1 MDRQGDEPLM
11 DQLRRERLLDMEERI
26 GRVRRQAFAVLS
38 LGVIASGPWIGF
50 GFVIPLALLL
60 AGFAFAARRL
70 QRSRRPEWWAAIS
83 WALAPAFIAACTPL
97 SGGADSPAL
106 ILFAIPVA
114 TLGARFE
121 PRGVRHG
128 IAWTLFLLL
137 VVTVGFDTATVLERP
152 QHLIFAF
159 VAVIAMAILSGAAVQ
174 SDREHRRD
182 AVIDPLTGLLN
193 RAAFAQRLAELQE
206 QVDRGDDAPLGFLVG
221 DIDHFKRINDV
232 HGHPV
237 GDAVLTDVA
246 YTLRNELRDYDVVYR
261 LGGEEFVVVLP
272 GAGLEKTKEVAE
284 RLRIAVANASTG
296 GISVTMS
303 FGAAAVSGTAVRFP
317 HVYAEA
323 DAALYEAKRA
333 GRNRVALAAA

>member
-50 GFVIPLALLL
+50 EFVIPLVLLL

-70 QRSRRPEWWAAIS
+70 QRSRRPELWAAFS

-106 ILFAIPVA
+106 IWFALPVS

-121 PRGVRHG
+121 PRGVRLG
-128 IAWTLFLLL
+128 IAWTLALSLF
-137 VVTVGFDTATVLERP
+137 VTLGLDTNTVLERP
-152 QHLIFAF
+152 QMLIFSF

-174 SDREHRRD
+174 SDRDHRRD

-193 RAAFAQRLAELQE
+193 RAAFAQRLAELQQ
-206 QVDRGDDAPLGFLVG
+206 QVDRGDDTPLGFLVG

-272 GAGLEKTKEVAE
+272 GADLEETQEVAE
-284 RLRIAVANASTG
+284 RLRAAVANASTG

-303 FGAAAVSGTAVRFP
+303 FGAAAVSGSEIRFP

-323 DAALYEAKRA
+323 DAALYAAKRA

>member
-26 GRVRRQAFAVLS
+26 GRVRRKAFAVLS
-38 LGVIASGPWIGF
+38 AGVIASGPWIGF

-60 AGFAFAARRL
+60 AGFALVARKL
-70 QRSRRPEWWAAIS
+70 QRSRRPELWAAVG
-83 WALAPAFIAACTPL
+83 WALAPAFIAACIPL
-97 SGGADSPAL
+97 SGGADSPGL
-106 ILFAIPVA
+106 MWFAIPVA
-114 TLGARFE
+114 TLSARFE
-121 PRGVRHG
+121 PRGVRLG
-128 IAWTLFLLL
+128 IAWTLALMLF
-137 VVTVGFDTATVLERP
+137 VTFGLDTATLLDEP
-152 QHLIFAF
+152 QMTIFA
-159 VAVIAMAILSGAAVQ
+159 VVSVIAMAILSGAAMR
-174 SDREHRRD
+174 SEREHRRD

-193 RAAFAQRLAELQE
+193 RAAFAQRLAELQQ
-206 QVDRGDDAPLGFLVG
+206 QVDRGEDTPLGFLVG

-246 YTLRNELRDYDVVYR
+246 DTLRTELRDYDVVYR

-272 GAGLEKTKEVAE
+272 GADLARTEDVAE
-284 RLRIAVANASTG
+284 RLRAAVANASTG

-303 FGAAAVSGTAVRFP
+303 FGAAAVSGGGVRFP

-323 DAALYEAKRA
+323 DAALYEAKRS
-333 GRNRVALAAA
+333 GRNRVALAA